1 MLTLHSVSVK
11 ATRETYGSIQRWRPN
26 NRTNWFHPVGSVQ
39 YASYR
44 IGDRVPFIC
53 IGDPSKNTTVEIVA
67 KGGPTVYEA
76 MKTMCGPFDREADF
90 PWTTT
95 YLVLVKV
102 V

>member
-1 MLTLHSVSVK
+1 
-11 ATRETYGSIQRWRPN
+11 
-26 NRTNWFHPVGSVQ
+26 
-39 YASYR
+39 
-44 IGDRVPFIC
+44 VPFIC